1 MKRFTAQIR
10 HSYDTIV
17 RMCRVQ
23 DDTFCFGR
31 KVLMALLGLALTV
44 LGAWNLSSV
53 AGLAFALVGCW
64 LLVSLN
70 FPAKNRAQSIREAL
84 HGEYPTNRYEFYDK
98 HFVLLAQ
105 NQDVV
110 DYTKIMRLV
119 EDDGYCYLFVS
130 AQAAYM
136 LEKASLGTELSPF
149 RTFMEKATG
158 LSWTKPYKLTTFNLK
173 TIVELIRGGSKDKK
187 KDKKK

>member
-23 DDTFCFGR
+23 EDTFHFGR
-31 KVLMALLGLALTV
+31 KALMALAGIALTV
-44 LGAWNLSSV
+44 LGAWNLSS
-53 AGLAFALVGCW
+53 ALGLLFALVGCW

-70 FPAKNRAQSIREAL
+70 FPAKNRAQSIRQAL
-84 HGEYPTNRYEFYDK
+84 DGQYPTNGYEFYDK

-110 DYTKIMRLV
+110 NYDRIVRLV
-119 EDDGYCYLFVS
+119 EDDGYCYLFINE
-130 AQAAYM
+130 QASYM
-136 LEKASLGTELSPF
+136 LEKASLGTELTAF
-149 RTFMEKATG
+149 MAFMEKATG
-158 LSWTKPYKLTTFNLK
+158 LSWTKPYRLTTFNLR
-173 TIVELIRGGSKDKK
+173 TILELLKDKK
-187 KDKKK
+187 K

>member
-1 MKRFTAQIR
+1 M
-10 HSYDTIV
+10 
-17 RMCRVQ
+17 
-23 DDTFCFGR
+23 
-31 KVLMALLGLALTV
+31 
-44 LGAWNLSSV
+44 
-53 AGLAFALVGCW
+53 GCW

-70 FPAKNRAQSIREAL
+70 FPARNRAQSIREAL

-110 DYTKIMRLV
+110 DYRKIVRLV

-136 LEKASLGTELSPF
+136 LEKASLGTELSRF
-149 RTFMEKATG
+149 KAFMEKATG
-158 LSWTKPYKLTTFNLK
+158 LSWTKPYRLSTFNLK
-173 TIVELIRGGSKDKK
+173 TILELLGSGRQEKKNKK
-187 KDKKK
+187 K

>member
-10 HSYDTIV
+10 HSYDTIL

-23 DDTFCFGR
+23 DDTFNFGR
-31 KVLMALLGLALTV
+31 KILMALLGLALTV

-53 AGLAFALVGCW
+53 AGLVFALVGCW

-70 FPAKNRAQSIREAL
+70 FPARNRAQSIREAL
-84 HGEYPTNRYEFYDK
+84 QGEYPTNRYEFYDK

-110 DYTKIMRLV
+110 DYGKIVRLV

-136 LEKASLGTELSPF
+136 LEKASLGTELSRF
-149 RTFMEKATG
+149 KAFMEKATG
-158 LSWTKPYKLTTFNLK
+158 LSWMKPYRLSTFNLK
-173 TIVELIRGGSKDKK
+173 SILELLRGGRQEKK
-187 KDKKK
+187 NKRK

>member
-10 HSYDTIV
+10 HSYDTIL

-23 DDTFCFGR
+23 DDTFSFGR
-31 KVLMALLGLALTV
+31 KILMALVGLALTV

-53 AGLAFALVGCW
+53 AGLVFALVGCW

-70 FPAKNRAQSIREAL
+70 FPARNRAQSIREAL

-110 DYTKIMRLV
+110 DYGKIVRLV
-119 EDDGYCYLFVS
+119 EDDVYCYLFVS

-136 LEKASLGTELSPF
+136 LEKASLGTELSRF
-149 RTFMEKATG
+149 KAFMEKATG
-158 LSWTKPYKLTTFNLK
+158 LPWTKPYKLSTFNLK
-173 TIVELIRGGSKDKK
+173 TILELLRSGRQEKK
-187 KDKKK
+187 KKK

>member
-10 HSYDTIV
+10 HSYDTIL

-31 KVLMALLGLALTV
+31 KILMALGGLALAV
-44 LGAWNLSSV
+44 LGAWNLDST
-53 AGLAFALVGCW
+53 AGLLFALVGCW

-70 FPAKNRAQSIREAL
+70 YPAKSRAQSIRQAL
-84 HGEYPTNRYEFYDK
+84 GGEYPTNRYEFYDQ

-110 DYTKIMRLV
+110 DYRKIVRLV

-130 AQAAYM
+130 PQAAYM
-136 LEKASLGTELSPF
+136 LEKASLGTELSRF
-149 RTFMEKATG
+149 RTFMEKAAG
-158 LSWTKPYKLTTFNLK
+158 LSWSKPYKLTTFNLRTILELLRGETK
-173 TIVELIRGGSKDKK
+173 TNKK
-187 KDKKK
+187 KK

>member
-1 MKRFTAQIR
+1 MKRFTAQIV

-23 DDTFCFGR
+23 EDTFHFGR
-31 KVLMALLGLALTV
+31 KVLMALAGLLLTV

-53 AGLAFALVGCW
+53 AGLIFALVGCW

-70 FPAKNRAQSIREAL
+70 FPAKNQAQSIRQAL
-84 HGEYPTNRYEFYDK
+84 DGKYPTNRYEFYDK

-110 DYTKIMRLV
+110 DYGKIVRLV
-119 EDDGYCYLFVS
+119 EDDGYCYLFIN
-130 AQAAYM
+130 AQASYM
-136 LEKASLGTELSPF
+136 LEKASLGTELSRF
-149 RTFMEKATG
+149 MQFMEKATG
-158 LSWTKPYKLTTFNLK
+158 LTWMKPYRLTTFNLK
-173 TIVELIRGGSKDKK
+173 TILALLREKK
-187 KDKKK
+187 K